1 MKINRFKKAIM
12 LCGAAIA
19 IAPVATVTAVNS
31 NLNTQTVQAS
41 RYPRKNLKGYFV
53 LTKMVKPKSYSFI
66 SNGVTVYQAGDVIKV
81 ERLDAEVNS
90 KVTFEPLM
98 IGDEK
103 GSTFGNPTVS
113 GASVTATVVEH
124 GKGKKVQL
132 AIYKKMNGHHRAQGH
147 RQPYSKIKIDAI
159 KK

>member
-1 MKINRFKKAIM
+1 MYAIIKT
-12 LCGAAIA
+12 GGKQYK
-19 IAPVATVTAVNS
+19 V
-31 NLNTQTVQAS
+31 
-41 RYPRKNLKGYFV
+41 
-53 LTKMVKPKSYSFI
+53 
-66 SNGVTVYQAGDVIKV
+66 QAGDVIKV

>member
-1 MKINRFKKAIM
+1 MAFIKPITNLLHPIQRDWNEEGKTMYAIIKT
-12 LCGAAIA
+12 GGKQYK
-19 IAPVATVTAVNS
+19 V
-31 NLNTQTVQAS
+31 
-41 RYPRKNLKGYFV
+41 
-53 LTKMVKPKSYSFI
+53 
-66 SNGVTVYQAGDVIKV
+66 QAGDVIKV